1 MNTNGL
7 FVTLLVVLAALFTGS
22 NGDPE
27 PTFFKKHKKAARYYQ
42 PVYHSPAPV
51 YHHHAPVYHKPAPVY
66 HKPAS
71 VYHRP
76 APVYHKP
83 APVYHKPAPVH
94 HRPVYGGYGHGW

>member
-1 MNTNGL
+1 MKITGL

-27 PTFFKKHKKAARYYQ
+27 PHFKKFKKAAKYSR
-42 PVYHSPAPV
+42 PVYYRPAP
-51 YHHHAPVYHKPAPVY
+51 
-66 HKPAS
+66 

-83 APVYHKPAPVH
+83 APVYHKPAPVYH
-94 HRPVYGGYGHGW
+94 KPAPVYHKPAPVYHRPVYGGHGHGW